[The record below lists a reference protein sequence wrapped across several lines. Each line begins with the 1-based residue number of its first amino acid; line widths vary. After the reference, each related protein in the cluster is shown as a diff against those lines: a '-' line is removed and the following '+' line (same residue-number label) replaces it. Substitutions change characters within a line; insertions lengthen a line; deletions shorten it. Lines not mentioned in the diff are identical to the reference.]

1 MKKIIYIFLFI
12 LPILLLSCSGSSN
25 EAELKRQLDKTYQ
38 ETVTKSQTEAPKA
51 KSTET
56 SKPKSDEAPKPK
68 TDPDPKP
75 KADPDPK
82 PKTDPAPK
90 PKTDPAPKPKT
101 DPAPKPKT
109 DPAPK
114 PKKTIESTLE
124 QSNQDK
130 LMNEISLIIKQASM
144 AGTLQE
150 LEPAKLCS
158 EIHENEQYKC
168 EQKVKMDI
176 QSEMSK
182 TSSHSQG
189 NKDQH
194 PKPDPNSKDPC
205 ASVPASAKTEC
216 EKGIADAKKDPGSA
230 SSYDAYKY
238 TKSFDRNNP
247 PKIAKYNITELNK
260 FSRISKIRSGVG
272 HNYTP
277 DTIEYDPT
285 NKNCKSMKHYLM
297 PVGVPKDN
305 LLYNKTPHT
314 FKWLSIKYF
323 APVNGMIIGV
333 SYKDNDYGT
342 ESNFKIVS
350 TDDPGYYFGFF
361 HVALL
366 PGLKE
371 GSVVTAGQQIG
382 TFGDENT
389 WGEIAVEVQTK
400 DEYTNKAATYALSF
414 LEVASDEVFQQFS
427 ERGVASAADV
437 INTKEYRDA
446 NPLACDNSDA
456 GWFIGSG
463 RGGDKADPIFEKWQF
478 ESTDNWFFFK

>member
-1 MKKIIYIFLFI
+1 MLLISLAI
-12 LPILLLSCSGSSN
+12 LTLSCSSSPDVMDTAIDKQK
-25 EAELKRQLDKTYQ
+25 ELDKAY
-38 ETVTKSQTEAPKA
+38 EEAVTKSKTETSPKA
-51 KSTET
+51 KNPEP
-56 SKPKSDEAPKPK
+56 SKPKSDDSAKAKNPEPSKLKSDDTTK
-68 TDPDPKP
+68 TKST
-75 KADPDPK
+75 
-82 PKTDPAPK
+82 TD
-90 PKTDPAPKPKT
+90 D
-101 DPAPKPKT
+101 
-109 DPAPK
+109 
-114 PKKTIESTLE
+114 
-124 QSNQDK
+124 QSNQNK
-130 LMNEISLIIKQASM
+130 LMNEISSKIKQAAM
-144 AGTLQE
+144 GGTLQQ
-150 LEPAKLCS
+150 LDPSKLCS
-158 EIHENEQYKC
+158 VMPENSQYNC

-182 TSSHSQG
+182 TSSDTLSQG

-194 PKPDPNSKDPC
+194 PKPDANSKDPC
-205 ASVPASAKTEC
+205 ASVPKEAKAEC
-216 EKGIADAKKDPGSA
+216 EKGIADAKKDPGPA
-230 SSYDAYKY
+230 SNYDAYKY

-272 HNYTP
+272 HNYVP

-323 APVNGMIIGV
+323 TPVNGMIIGV

-350 TDDPGYYFGFF
+350 MDNPGYYFGFF
-361 HVALL
+361 HVTLL

-427 ERGVASAADV
+427 ERGVKSVADV

-463 RGGDKADPIFEKWQF
+463 RGGDKADPSFEKWQF

>member
-1 MKKIIYIFLFI
+1 MKKILK
-12 LPILLLSCSGSSN
+12 LLLISLAILTISCSSSSDVIN
-25 EAELKRQLDKTYQ
+25 TTTDNQKQLDKTY
-38 ETVTKSQTEAPKA
+38 EEPVTKSQTEAPKA

-56 SKPKSDEAPKPK
+56 SKPKSDEAPKAK
-68 TDPDPKP
+68 I
-75 KADPDPK
+75 
-82 PKTDPAPK
+82 DPAPK
-90 PKTDPAPKPKT
+90 ADADTKAKADADAKAKA
-101 DPAPKPKT
+101 DA
-109 DPAPK
+109 
-114 PKKTIESTLE
+114 ESTLE
-124 QSNQDK
+124 ESNQDK
-130 LMNEISLIIKQASM
+130 LMYEISLIIKQAAM
-144 AGTLQE
+144 AGTLQV
-150 LEPAKLCS
+150 LDPAKLCS
-158 EIHENEQYKC
+158 KIPENTQYKC

-176 QSEMSK
+176 QTEMSK
-182 TSSHSQG
+182 TSSDSQG
-189 NKDQH
+189 NKNQY

-205 ASVPASAKTEC
+205 ASVPASAKADC
-216 EKGIADAKKDPGSA
+216 EKGIADAKKDSGPA
-230 SSYDAYKY
+230 SNYDAYKY

-272 HNYTP
+272 HNYVP

-285 NKNCKSMKHYLM
+285 NKNCKSMKHYIM
-297 PVGVPKDN
+297 PIGVPKDN

-323 APVNGMIIGV
+323 TPVNGMIIGV

-350 TDDPGYYFGFF
+350 MDNPGYYFGFF
-361 HVALL
+361 HVTLL

-400 DEYTNKAATYALSF
+400 DEYTNKATTYALSF

-427 ERGVASAADV
+427 ERGVKSAADV

-463 RGGDKADPIFEKWQF
+463 RGGDKADPSFEKWQF
-478 ESTDNWFFFK
+478 ESTDNWFYFK

>member
-1 MKKIIYIFLFI
+1 MSGKKYMNKTLN
-12 LPILLLSCSGSSN
+12 LLLISLTILTISCSSSPDVMDTTID
-25 EAELKRQLDKTYQ
+25 KQKQLDKTYQ
-38 ETVTKSQTEAPKA
+38 ETVTKSQPEAPKA

-56 SKPKSDEAPKPK
+56 S
-68 TDPDPKP
+68 
-75 KADPDPK
+75 K

-101 DPAPKPKT
+101 DSAPKPKT

-114 PKKTIESTLE
+114 PKKTTESTLE

-130 LMNEISLIIKQASM
+130 LMNEISLIIKQAAM

-150 LEPAKLCS
+150 LEPEKLCS
-158 EIHENEQYKC
+158 EIRENEQYKC

-205 ASVPASAKTEC
+205 ASVPASAKAEC
-216 EKGIADAKKDPGSA
+216 EKGIADAKKDPGPA

-297 PVGVPKDN
+297 PVGVPKNN

-350 TDDPGYYFGFF
+350 MDNPGYYFGFF
-361 HVALL
+361 HVTLL

-427 ERGVASAADV
+427 ERGVESAADV